1 MQHGGAANANDT
13 RGETGRKKNTQE
25 NNIEIKALCT
35 WERNVAKYNY
45 TRTKSGLMQN
55 TYVNEP

>member
-25 NNIEIKALCT
+25 NNIKRLKLCVHGKGMLQST
-35 WERNVAKYNY
+35 TTHAPNRA
-45 TRTKSGLMQN
+45 
-55 TYVNEP
+55 